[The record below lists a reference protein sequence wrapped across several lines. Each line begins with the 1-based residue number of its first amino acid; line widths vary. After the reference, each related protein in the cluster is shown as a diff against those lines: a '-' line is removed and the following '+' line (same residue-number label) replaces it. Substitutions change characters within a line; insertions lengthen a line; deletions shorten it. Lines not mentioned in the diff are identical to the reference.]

1 MAARVLVTPRGF
13 LDLEGEHLGILK
25 QAGYEIV
32 ANPRPRTLTGDE
44 MAAYIVGV
52 DGVIVGDDPVT
63 HRVLDRATGL
73 KVISKFGAH
82 VDNIDVDV
90 AAARHIPVTFTP
102 GVTHPA
108 LAELTIGLMFALL
121 RGIPQMDRDIRN
133 GKWSSIAGAALM
145 GKTLGIVGT
154 GGIGQHGA
162 KRALAVAMKVLGFV
176 MHPDVDSAAPQG

>member
-1 MAARVLVTPRGF
+1 MAGVRVLVTPRAF
-13 LDLEGEHLGILK
+13 LDLEGEHLTILK
-25 QAGYEIV
+25 QAGYEII
-32 ANPRPRTLTGDE
+32 ANPRPRTLTEDE
-44 MAAYIVGV
+44 MAAYIVGM

-73 KVISKFGAH
+73 KVISKFGTH

-108 LAELTIGLMFALL
+108 VAELTIGLMFALL

-133 GKWSSIAGAALM
+133 GKWPSIAEVELL
-145 GKTLGIVGT
+145 GKTLGVVGVV
-154 GGIGQHGA
+154 GVGEEDA
-162 KRALAVAMKVLGFV
+162 KRGVAPGVDVLGLD
-176 MHPDVDSAAPQG
+176 MHPGVSLA